1 MPKDVNTTVGRHAS
15 GKRFQE
21 VLEETIIHPLKVEGE
36 LYIGV
41 PPGVES
47 RLATLTLD
55 ADLNNLSKIS
65 EQLQDLPSTFQ
76 GSNFTEFV
84 AVLPIL
90 FNTLAVRRA
99 IIPAANGHCS
109 ARALARYYAA
119 LADGG
124 KIPPLHVPSELPLGS
139 HSHIPKFPSPMPNKR
154 KGSKSEVGAQKDD
167 TVNSGNLSYQIKKG
181 KNIKSRQQ
189 NSMDCDTTNGIG
201 DSTSSAPVDFSRIGS
216 DRIFSNP
223 RIHQAFLGVDEYG
236 NMVLPHGKFG
246 LGFRRFSCKDGSL
259 IGFGHS
265 GIGGS
270 TGFCNIEHRFAMA
283 VTVNKMSLGTV
294 TRKIVQLVCSE
305 LNLPVPNEFSTTAGL
320 SGMDMQPNLENALIN

>member
-1 MPKDVNTTVGRHAS
+1 MEQHAS

-21 VLEETIIHPLKVEGE
+21 VLEEAIIHPLKVEGE

-55 ADLNNLSKIS
+55 AEDLNILSKIS

-76 GSNFTEFV
+76 GSNFAEFV

-109 ARALARYYAA
+109 ARALARYYAS
-119 LADGG
+119 LANGG
-124 KIPPLHVPSELPLGS
+124 KIPPPHVPSELPLGS
-139 HSHIPKFPSPMPNKR
+139 HSHIPKLPSPVPKKR
-154 KGSKSEVGAQKDD
+154 KGSKSKEVGAQKDD
-167 TVNSGNLSYQIKKG
+167 TVNTSNLLYQIKKG
-181 KNIKSRQQ
+181 KNIKSHQQ

-201 DSTSSAPVDFSRIGS
+201 DSTSSAPVDISRIGS

-223 RIHQAFLGVDEYG
+223 RIHQAFLGVDEYE
-236 NMVLPHGKFG
+236 NMVLPNGKFG
-246 LGFRRFSCKDGSL
+246 LGFGRLSCKDGSL

-305 LNLPVPNEFSTTAGL
+305 LNLPVPDEFSTSAGL